1 MRGARNTTYPN
12 NFFGSEDGVQKIA
25 PKDQARQKKHQKFH
39 EKNSTHAKNKISD
52 INIISEMVN
61 DTLPSPTK
69 VLNAF
74 HKQRQQINQAQL
86 TKPSALLT
94 KMSSPPPAKKARK
107 SKSTPAAAATG
118 GKPIDDLTALTTAQL
133 YALSSRRHRDQSREA
148 ARLAQEER
156 DRAHIALEQSQ
167 KLLERGE
174 FFLHHVFVL

>member
-1 MRGARNTTYPN
+1 
-12 NFFGSEDGVQKIA
+12 
-25 PKDQARQKKHQKFH
+25 
-39 EKNSTHAKNKISD
+39 
-52 INIISEMVN
+52 MVN
-61 DTLPSPTK
+61 DSLPSPTK

-74 HKQRQQINQAQL
+74 HKQRHQINQAQL
-86 TKPSALLT
+86 TKPSALP
-94 KMSSPPPAKKARK
+94 KMSSPPAKKARK
-107 SKSTPAAAATG
+107 SKSAPAAAATG

-174 FFLHHVFVL
+174 SFYIMYLFFRHFMSRSDFLLIYTNKTPTS

>member
-1 MRGARNTTYPN
+1 MA
-12 NFFGSEDGVQKIA
+12 
-25 PKDQARQKKHQKFH
+25 
-39 EKNSTHAKNKISD
+39 
-52 INIISEMVN
+52 N

-74 HKQRQQINQAQL
+74 HKQRQQITQAQL
-86 TKPSALLT
+86 TKPSAP
-94 KMSSPPPAKKARK
+94 KMSSPPAKKARK
-107 SKSTPAAAATG
+107 SKSAAPAAAG

-174 FFLHHVFVL
+174 FFFTSCICSYLFVLW